1 MVRLS
6 SSRWILSVVGA
17 VGCSVAAEREAVE
30 PSVQAA
36 ALADSTA
43 PPMSV
48 EDAEER
54 PVAAIES
61 PWDPLLREIA
71 ASHASW
77 GLVDNQ
83 FHWAPGLCAMPAEGV
98 QHLSA
103 ADADTAHA
111 AKVFVL
117 HALDPKAYWRSA
129 DVKGELPATLD
140 RVGAT
145 LRSRDDVLQVLVKE
159 SFVPRPLDADTF
171 QARLV
176 PAKRGDARYGAGD
189 PIGLFVM
196 AQLRDATSE
205 GTDAGW
211 IYATIAP
218 EGRITAAGDLEACRG
233 CHGAQA
239 DRVFGMPLQWK

>member
-1 MVRLS
+1 MTCRS
-6 SSRWILSVVGA
+6 SSRWILFAVGA
-17 VGCSVAAEREAVE
+17 VGCAGAAQGEGIE
-30 PSVQAA
+30 PSAQASS
-36 ALADSTA
+36 LADVPNPST
-43 PPMSV
+43 PV
-48 EDAEER
+48 ER
-54 PVAAIES
+54 PTAATES

-83 FHWAPGLCAMPAEGV
+83 YHWAPGLCAMPAEGV

-103 ADADTAHA
+103 ADDGTAHA

-117 HALDPKAYWRSA
+117 HALDPKAYWRA
-129 DVKGELPATLD
+129 TDAKGELPATLD
-140 RVGAT
+140 RVGAI
-145 LRSRDDVLQVLVKE
+145 LRSRDDVVQVLVKE
-159 SFVPRPLDADTF
+159 SFVPRPLDAGAF

-176 PAKRGDARYGAGD
+176 PARKGDARYGAGD

-196 AQLRDATSE
+196 AQLRDATAQ

-218 EGRITAAGDLEACRG
+218 DGRITAAGDLEACRG
-233 CHGAQA
+233 CHAEQA

>member
-1 MVRLS
+1 MTCAS
-6 SSRWILSVVGA
+6 SSRWILLVVGA
-17 VGCSVAAEREAVE
+17 VGCAGAAEREGVE
-30 PSVQAA
+30 PSAQAA
-36 ALADSTA
+36 ALADAPTPSTV
-43 PPMSV
+43 V
-48 EDAEER
+48 EGAQGQ
-54 PVAAIES
+54 PAAATES

-71 ASHASW
+71 ASYVGW

-83 FHWAPGLCAMPAEGV
+83 FHWAPGLCAMPADGV

-103 ADADTAHA
+103 AADGTAHA

-117 HALDPKAYWRSA
+117 HALDPKAYWRA
-129 DVKGELPATLD
+129 TDAKGELPATLD
-140 RVGAT
+140 RVGAA
-145 LRSRDDVLQVLVKE
+145 LRSRDDVVQVLVKE
-159 SFVPRPLDADTF
+159 SFVPRPLDAGAF

-176 PAKRGDARYGAGD
+176 PARKGDVRYGAGD

-196 AQLRDATSE
+196 AQLRVATAE

-218 EGRITAAGDLEACRG
+218 DGRVTAAGDLEACRG
-233 CHGAQA
+233 CHAEQA